1 MCSIWMLIISQHVA
15 VRNRRSQQSC
25 ASGCSS
31 LFYIAENSGSA
42 ACLARRMRRADAALR
57 CQCSSFSSSLNTPWK
72 LRSKM
77 KIWNLFEELGIA
89 GKTKVKHFC
98 KSQCSSFS
106 TLLNQGP
113 LITDGRNS
121 NEMWV
126 SKISLWS
133 HPRWDWKWM
142 TKNRAGSNSTSQGC

>member
-1 MCSIWMLIISQHVA
+1 MLIISQHVA

-42 ACLARRMRRADAALR
+42 ACLARRIRRADAALR

-121 NEMWV
+121 NDIV
-126 SKISLWS
+126 SFQNIIMKYDLGISKVMKIPLPNFNDMDFRS
-133 HPRWDWKWM
+133 
-142 TKNRAGSNSTSQGC
+142 

>member
-1 MCSIWMLIISQHVA
+1 MMCSIWMLIISQHVA

-89 GKTKVKHFC
+89 DKTNLNTFVNLNVRL
-98 KSQCSSFS
+98 SVACS
-106 TLLNQGP
+106 TKDLWLQM
-113 LITDGRNS
+113 DGIATKCDFPKYHYEVWPWYFKS
-121 NEMWV
+121 NEDT
-126 SKISLWS
+126 I
-133 HPRWDWKWM
+133 
-142 TKNRAGSNSTSQGC
+142 TKF